1 MLLRLSV
8 AVAILASAA
17 GAQEPRRA
25 EFEAVTDDP
34 DLPRVL
40 IIGDSISIGYTLPLR
55 AALKGVANVHRPP
68 ENCRHTWRGL
78 EMIDE
83 WLGPRASQ
91 SAKWDL
97 IHFNW
102 GLHDLKYVDA
112 KGQRALPPKGKQVST
127 LKEYETNLEKLVQRL
142 EIDEWL
148 GPRASQSAKW
158 DLIHFNWGLHD
169 LKYVDKGQRALP
181 PKGKQVSTLKEY
193 ETNLEKLVQRLE
205 KTGAR
210 LIWRP
215 TTPVPEG
222 ADGRYSDLPKFNKA
236 SRKVIDRHGIQVDDM
251 NAFIAAKKI
260 PHRLPDDVHFTP
272 EASAQL
278 AANSAAVIRRA
289 LGR

>member
-1 MLLRLSV
+1 MLFVLRLSV

-142 EIDEWL
+142 E
-148 GPRASQSAKW
+148 
-158 DLIHFNWGLHD
+158 
-169 LKYVDKGQRALP
+169 
-181 PKGKQVSTLKEY
+181 
-193 ETNLEKLVQRLE
+193 

-222 ADGRYSDLPKFNKA
+222 ADGRYSADLPKFNKA